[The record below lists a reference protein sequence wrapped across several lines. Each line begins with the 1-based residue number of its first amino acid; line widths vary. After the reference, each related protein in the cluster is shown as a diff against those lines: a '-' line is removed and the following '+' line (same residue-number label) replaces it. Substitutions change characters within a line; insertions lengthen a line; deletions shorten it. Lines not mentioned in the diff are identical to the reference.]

1 MPGPRRRRGRGVPE
15 PDDSA
20 LPSGLTGPVDIP
32 DPPPPP
38 RLPRRE
44 RFRQGVR
51 SAVATAAGLPRVLRL
66 CWQASP
72 WATVLLAVLTVVVG
86 LFPALTASTARLL
99 VDAVV
104 HAVEIRA
111 SHRPDRATL
120 VLPLPGSPHVAT
132 TSSTHVVFW
141 LAVTQFVVYTVSEVL
156 TAARSIVQRVLSDRL
171 SLTVST
177 MVVAKASQL
186 ELSFFEQSES
196 YDLLQRAADQGTRP
210 FNTLTTFFGLLQT
223 LVTFASMI
231 GLLIGLNPWLG
242 LIVLVAPIPAFIVD
256 TRYGRWTY
264 ARSRWTSP
272 VNRRIV
278 YLQRLLTTD
287 NDAKEIKIF
296 NLGPYLVERFRLL
309 SANYNQ
315 RLRELSIRRQLAE
328 LGWSLLSEIA
338 RSGSY
343 LYVALQAAAGALTL
357 GDLTLYGT
365 AASSVQGGVS
375 SMLSSLTQMYE
386 NNLYVDDL
394 YRLLAAPTETELQ
407 AARAA
412 ARAELATAGPV
423 APGSTPPPRQSPEDA
438 LSTADEGSTGGSSPA
453 EPSPAEP
460 VPTGSALAGPV
471 TAGTAVGSLD
481 GRPKRPRGSA
491 AALTKPGPWTA
502 GGPPPE
508 PVPRSIV
515 AAFAP
520 TPLPVP
526 LRGDVVFDHVSF
538 HYPGTDRNALVDV
551 TFEVAAGETIA
562 IVGRNGA
569 GKSTLIKLLCRLY
582 SPDEGRILID
592 GVDIADVDADVLR
605 SQFGAVFQDH
615 VSFQASA
622 AENIGLGQLDELEDR
637 PRVEG
642 AGVAGG
648 ADEFIRDLAH
658 GYDTALG
665 RWFGNGVN
673 LSGGQWQKVALSRGF
688 MREARILVLDEP
700 SAALDARA
708 EHDLFARLRALAT
721 NRTAFYISHR
731 FSTVRQA
738 DRIIFLEGGGITE
751 SGTHQELMARG
762 GQYAELFTLQAAAYT
777 DDGVPERP
785 AQSHRPGTRAG
796 SPPDP
801 RPSG

>member
-1 MPGPRRRRGRGVPE
+1 MPGPRRGRARSSPWADA
-15 PDDSA
+15 PA

-44 RFRQGVR
+44 RLRTGLR
-51 SAVATAAGLPRVLRL
+51 SAAATAAGLPRVLRL
-66 CWQASP
+66 CWQASAS
-72 WATVLLAVLTVVVG
+72 ATITLALLTVVVG

-104 HAVEIRA
+104 HAVEVHTA
-111 SHRPDRATL
+111 HGPDHATL
-120 VLPLPGSPHVAT
+120 VLPIPGSPRVAT
-132 TSSTHVVFW
+132 MTTTRVVFW
-141 LAVTQFVVYTVSEVL
+141 LAVTQFLVYTVSEVL
-156 TAARSIVQRVLSDRL
+156 TAARSIVQRILSDRL
-171 SLTVST
+171 ALTVST

-210 FNTLTTFFGLLQT
+210 FNTLTTFFGLMQT

-242 LIVLVAPIPAFIVD
+242 LIVLIAPIPAFIVD

-264 ARSRWTSP
+264 MRSRWTSP
-272 VNRRIV
+272 VNRRIT

-287 NDAKEIKIF
+287 ADAKEIKIF
-296 NLGPYLVERFRLL
+296 NLGPYLVERFRML
-309 SANYNQ
+309 SVNYNQ
-315 RLRELSIRRQLAE
+315 RMRELSIRRQLAE

-375 SMLSSLTQMYE
+375 NILSSLTQMYE

-394 YRLLAAPTETELQ
+394 YRLLATPTEAELQ
-407 AARAA
+407 ASRQA
-412 ARAELATAGPV
+412 ARGTGPLV
-423 APGSTPPPRQSPEDA
+423 KQRSPEEPPPK
-438 LSTADEGSTGGSSPA
+438 
-453 EPSPAEP
+453 P
-460 VPTGSALAGPV
+460 VPASVL
-471 TAGTAVGSLD
+471 
-481 GRPKRPRGSA
+481 
-491 AALTKPGPWTA
+491 
-502 GGPPPE
+502 
-508 PVPRSIV
+508 
-515 AAFAP
+515 AAFTP

-538 HYPGTDRNALVDV
+538 RYPGTDANALVDV
-551 TFEVAAGETIA
+551 SFEVAAGETIA

-582 SPDEGRILID
+582 SPDSGRILVD
-592 GVDIADVDADVLR
+592 GVDIADVDASVLR
-605 SQFGAVFQDH
+605 SQLGAVFQDH
-615 VSFQASA
+615 VSFQASV
-622 AENIGLGQLDELEDR
+622 AENIGLGQLADLDDR
-637 PRVEG
+637 SRIEA

-648 ADEFIRDLAH
+648 ADEFVRSLVA
-658 GYDTALG
+658 GYDTSLG

-721 NRTAFYISHR
+721 DRTAFYISHR

-738 DRIIFLEGGGITE
+738 DRILFLANGGITE
-751 SGTHQELMARG
+751 AGTHQELMAAA
-762 GQYAELFTLQAAAYT
+762 GQYAELFNLQAAAYL
-777 DDGVPERP
+777 DDP
-785 AQSHRPGTRAG
+785 ALLTAQPGPPNPPGRARRLG
-796 SPPDP
+796 P
-801 RPSG
+801 R

>member
-1 MPGPRRRRGRGVPE
+1 MPGPRRGRGRNAPWADQ
-15 PDDSA
+15 PA

-44 RFRQGVR
+44 RLRTGLR
-51 SAVATAAGLPRVLRL
+51 GAAATAAGLPRVLRL
-66 CWQASP
+66 CWRASAS
-72 WATVLLAVLTVVVG
+72 ATVTLALLTVVVG

-104 HAVEIRA
+104 RAVEVHH
-111 SHRPDRATL
+111 SHGPDRATL
-120 VLPLPGSPHVAT
+120 VLPIPGSPHVAT
-132 TSSTHVVFW
+132 MTTTRVVFW
-141 LAVTQFVVYTVSEVL
+141 LAVIQFLVYTISEVL
-156 TAARSIVQRVLSDRL
+156 TAARLIVQRVLSDRL
-171 SLTVST
+171 ALTVST
-177 MVVAKASQL
+177 MVVSKASQL

-210 FNTLTTFFGLLQT
+210 FNTLTTFFGLMQT

-242 LIVLVAPIPAFIVD
+242 LIVLIAPIPAFIVD
-256 TRYGRWTY
+256 TKYGRWTY
-264 ARSRWTSP
+264 MRSRWTSP
-272 VNRRIV
+272 VNRRIS

-287 NDAKEIKIF
+287 ADAKEIKIF

-309 SANYNQ
+309 SVNYNQ

-375 SMLSSLTQMYE
+375 NILSSLTQMYE

-394 YRLLAAPTETELQ
+394 YRLLATPTEAEIQAARQ
-407 AARAA
+407 AARAQA
-412 ARAELATAGPV
+412 SLVEQRSPSDAE
-423 APGSTPPPRQSPEDA
+423 PPRTRPEPGEPE
-438 LSTADEGSTGGSSPA
+438 LTKQETGTA
-453 EPSPAEP
+453 
-460 VPTGSALAGPV
+460 PV
-471 TAGTAVGSLD
+471 TLA
-481 GRPKRPRGSA
+481 
-491 AALTKPGPWTA
+491 KPTSPWTA
-502 GGPPPE
+502 GGPPPK
-508 PVPRSIV
+508 PVPAAV
-515 AAFAP
+515 LAAFTP

-538 HYPGTDRNALVDV
+538 RYPGTDANALVDV
-551 TFEVAAGETIA
+551 SFEVAAGETIA

-582 SPDEGRILID
+582 SPDTGRILVD
-592 GVDIADVDADVLR
+592 GVDIADVDASVLR
-605 SQFGAVFQDH
+605 SQLGAVFQDH
-615 VSFQASA
+615 VSFQASV
-622 AENIGLGQLDELEDR
+622 AENIGLGQLDDLDDR
-637 PRVEG
+637 PRIED

-648 ADEFIRDLAH
+648 ADEFVRSLVA
-658 GYDTALG
+658 GYDTSLG

-721 NRTAFYISHR
+721 DRTAFYISHR

-738 DRIIFLEGGGITE
+738 DRILFLDDGRITE
-751 SGTHQELMARG
+751 SGTHRDLMTLA
-762 GQYAELFTLQAAAYT
+762 GQYADLFTLQAAAYL
-777 DDGVPERP
+777 DDP
-785 AQSHRPGTRAG
+785 APPA
-796 SPPDP
+796 SPPDQRRPGSGPGPGPGPGPGRRP
-801 RPSG
+801 RPRAGQ

>member
-1 MPGPRRRRGRGVPE
+1 MPGPRRRRGRGAPE
-15 PDDSA
+15 PDDSG

-44 RFRQGVR
+44 RFRKGVR

-72 WATVLLAVLTVVVG
+72 WATIMLALLTVVVG

-111 SHRPDRATL
+111 SHRPDRANL
-120 VLPLPGSPHVAT
+120 VLPLPGSPHLAT
-132 TSSTHVVFW
+132 TSGTRVVFW

-210 FNTLTTFFGLLQT
+210 FSTLTTFFGLLQT

-272 VNRRIV
+272 VNRRIM

-287 NDAKEIKIF
+287 NDAKEIKLF
-296 NLGPYLVERFRLL
+296 NLGPYLVDRFRLL

-394 YRLLAAPTETELQ
+394 YRLLAAPTEAELQ

-412 ARAELATAGPV
+412 ARAGSAGSAAVDPV
-423 APGSTPPPRQSPEDA
+423 GQPGPGVPPPPRRPAGDAIPKQSP
-438 LSTADEGSTGGSSPA
+438 GPA
-453 EPSPAEP
+453 
-460 VPTGSALAGPV
+460 V
-471 TAGTAVGSLD
+471 
-481 GRPKRPRGSA
+481 
-491 AALTKPGPWTA
+491 ALTKPSPWTA
-502 GGPPPE
+502 GGPPPK
-508 PVPRSIV
+508 PIPRSV
-515 AAFAP
+515 VEAFTP

-592 GVDIADVDADVLR
+592 GVDIADVNADVLR

-622 AENIGLGQLDELEDR
+622 AENIGLGQLDELADR

-648 ADEFIRDLAH
+648 ADEFIRDLAL
-658 GYDTALG
+658 GYDTSLG

-738 DRIIFLEGGGITE
+738 DRILFLDEGGITE
-751 SGTHQELMARG
+751 SGTHHELMTQG
-762 GQYAELFTLQAAAYT
+762 GQYAELFSLQAAAYL
-777 DDGVPERP
+777 DNP
-785 AQSHRPGTRAG
+785 ADPAAAPTSDAGPTRLPPGAPRRPGRG
-796 SPPDP
+796 PNP
-801 RPSG
+801 RPR